1 MCKKTLLTNPEPLGN
16 QVAVTAPR
24 RFCGGF
30 SPTTNRPEGGHKLAF
45 DLPKPVLEK
54 LRNLFNANPLQLS
67 DTEQS
72 IAKRVEI
79 CAICHYVWYR
89 RAGKKPAR
97 CAGCHSRL
105 WDRPLISALVEAHTA
120 THPTTSTTPPV
131 AEPPTPRKRKESET
145 K

>member
-1 MCKKTLLTNPEPLGN
+1 M
-16 QVAVTAPR
+16 
-24 RFCGGF
+24 
-30 SPTTNRPEGGHKLAF
+30 AF

-89 RAGKKPAR
+89 RAGKKPRR

-105 WDRPLISALVEAHTA
+105 WDRPLISALVEAHKA
-120 THPTTSTTPPV
+120 THPLDPEKPPNVDASTSPHRHRQAKP
-131 AEPPTPRKRKESET
+131 
-145 K
+145 

>member
-1 MCKKTLLTNPEPLGN
+1 M
-16 QVAVTAPR
+16 
-24 RFCGGF
+24 
-30 SPTTNRPEGGHKLAF
+30 AF

-89 RAGKKPAR
+89 RAGKKPVR

-120 THPTTSTTPPV
+120 THPPPDLSPDPNNPQS
-131 AEPPTPRKRKESET
+131 ATYRQKGQPK
-145 K
+145 